1 MPKKIFYLF
10 SSAYRERYKQDNID
24 VIAAPIGYIIGFR
37 YNKDR
42 YVHPNVL
49 SLKKSEIIG
58 QKGLVI
64 YVERDANQKILNF
77 HPLRMVKIKELNEIG
92 NTYKVYL
99 EMAEFCNAEDLQE
112 FNKELR
118 EVVPDLPYI
127 EIEKGKFFTKADELK
142 NVRIKGFLEGFEL
155 LAKEMKSTVDYK
167 DSILYCIPEIELV
180 EPKKSKALILTN
192 YKQKIENYLQ
202 LDSAKSY
209 QFTIYHF
216 NPELMGFRSLRLL
229 LKTDPNSIEIISEDY
244 FEFTSS
250 YDDRRFEIYTKRIDL
265 DKFSYLVL
273 KSNNEKILIPQISI
287 PIVVRY
293 NRFYSIG
300 TLVLAGLGVFSTGLS
315 TNIKTIWQVPCL
327 LVSAFFAALGLFLK
341 TRKD

>member
-1 MPKKIFYLF
+1 M
-10 SSAYRERYKQDNID
+10 
-24 VIAAPIGYIIGFR
+24 
-37 YNKDR
+37 
-42 YVHPNVL
+42 
-49 SLKKSEIIG
+49 
-58 QKGLVI
+58 
-64 YVERDANQKILNF
+64 
-77 HPLRMVKIKELNEIG
+77 
-92 NTYKVYL
+92 
-99 EMAEFCNAEDLQE
+99 
-112 FNKELR
+112 
-118 EVVPDLPYI
+118 
-127 EIEKGKFFTKADELK
+127 
-142 NVRIKGFLEGFEL
+142 
-155 LAKEMKSTVDYK
+155 
-167 DSILYCIPEIELV
+167 
-180 EPKKSKALILTN
+180 TN